1 MKQQVTKAGNL
12 LATAYMLIMFVLYPF
27 YMKNGYT
34 DLGEAK
40 YHFFFYVTTAAVSLL
55 LILAVV
61 RLILGLL
68 DKKAG
73 KKAHLFSFDRISGV
87 DLLVLLYLSEAFV
100 SFAFSGY
107 KKEAFF
113 GTEGWYMGF
122 ATILLAGLVYFLIGA
137 FWKDTIKMYAAP
149 IIASCLVFLLAI
161 LNRFSVYLPFQEAA
175 GGEFIS
181 TLGNINWFC
190 GYFSVIA
197 PIGATMY
204 FLWSTLNY
212 RYRMDPLEIMGQ
224 ETLAVI
230 LLILTYTAAFCQGS
244 NSIFLV
250 IAAEVLFLVMI
261 GVEGKLYLMQIPI
274 FLFTIG
280 GGMTAAGL
288 LRQHMPDRFN
298 YELDPLT
305 AAILDPENGMW
316 ICLFAIV
323 TGIFCCRES
332 WRKSTVKAT
341 FVRGLLLGVI
351 CFMML
356 ILPATVFLY
365 MAGRLP
371 GMEQAGAAAGL
382 FAFNEDW
389 GNGRGAAMMSAVYMF
404 KEMSPMQKLF
414 GVGPDCFS
422 AFAYASPSL
431 SAYLFEKFGNARLTN
446 AHNELLTMLVNTG
459 ITGVILYYTMM
470 IVFIRRCIINAR
482 KDILCY
488 IPAAC
493 VVGYLIHN
501 IVSFSQV
508 LSFPYVFLLMGME
521 RAMERRLDKY

>member
-1 MKQQVTKAGNL
+1 MKQQMMKAGNL

-40 YHFFFYVTTAAVSLL
+40 YHFFFYVTVVAVTLL
-55 LILAVV
+55 LILALAGFVL
-61 RLILGLL
+61 RLLN
-68 DKKAG
+68 KKAG
-73 KKAHLFSFDRISGV
+73 DGTHLFSLDRVTGV

-100 SFAFSGY
+100 SFAFSNY
-107 KKEAFF
+107 KKEALF

-149 IIASCLVFLLAI
+149 IVASLLVFLLAI
-161 LNRFSVYLPFQEAA
+161 LNRFSIYLPFQEAA

-197 PIGATMY
+197 PIGCTMY
-204 FLWSTLNY
+204 FLWSTLIYESWMN
-212 RYRMDPLEIMGQ
+212 PLEILGQ
-224 ETLAVI
+224 EFLAVI
-230 LLILTYTAAFCQGS
+230 LLTLTYTAAFCQGS

-261 GVEGKLYLMQIPI
+261 GVEGKLYLMQIPV

-280 GGMTAAGL
+280 AGMTAAWL
-288 LRQHMPDRFN
+288 LREHWPERFN
-298 YELDPLT
+298 YELDPLIT
-305 AAILDPENGMW
+305 AILDSNNGMW
-316 ICLFAIV
+316 ICLAAIV
-323 TGIFCCRES
+323 IGIFCCRES
-332 WRKSTVKAT
+332 WKKSTVRIT
-341 FVRGLLLGVI
+341 FVRGLLPGVI
-351 CFMML
+351 CFIML
-356 ILPATVFLY
+356 ILPVTAFLY
-365 MAGRLP
+365 MSGKLP
-371 GMEQAGAAAGL
+371 GMEQGGIIRL
-382 FAFNEDW
+382 TAFNEDW
-389 GNGRGAAMMSAVYMF
+389 GNGRGASMMSAVYIF

-422 AFAYASPSL
+422 ASAYAIPEL
-431 SAYLFEKFGNARLTN
+431 SEYLYEKFGNARLTN

-459 ITGVILYYTMM
+459 IAGVILYYTMM
-470 IVFIRRCIINAR
+470 IAFIRRCIVKAKEN
-482 KDILCY
+482 ILCY

-521 RAMERRLDKY
+521 RAIERRLDKN